1 MKQYL
6 IALALMLSLN
16 ATAAGVQPRH
26 RHHAQTVQPVAA
38 PAQST
43 TPTSGVSDD
52 VNSDS
57 IVAYS
62 DTTNKAIAGSED
74 TTYTSNDWAED
85 RGYSGDFHHF
95 LRDVLGGSIGFGGL
109 ILALFIIFALLLCA
123 LAPFIVVIFLIRYF
137 INRHNKRVSLA
148 EKAME
153 TGQPIPDEMMPAT
166 PNSPDYYWKKGI
178 KNVAIGLGMLIM
190 FSIWGADVLAGVGA
204 LVACWG
210 VGQMVIAKTTK

>member
-16 ATAAGVQPRH
+16 ATVAGAQPRH
-26 RHHAQTVQPVAA
+26 RHHPQTTQQVAA
-38 PAQST
+38 PAPSM
-43 TPTSGVSDD
+43 TPVSGVPDSA
-52 VNSDS
+52 SKDS

-62 DTTNKAIAGSED
+62 DTTSKAIAGSED
-74 TTYTSNDWAED
+74 TTYNSNDWEDD
-85 RGYSGDFHHF
+85 RGYSGDFHQF